1 MRKNLPFDYVVDP
14 KAIEKN
20 SFEMIRTL
28 TDLDGL
34 DQSQQQVVMRIVHS
48 VGMPEVA
55 EKVRFS
61 ANACASGQAALAAG
75 AAILC
80 DVEMVKQGITKR
92 MIQQPPL
99 CFLNDPRT
107 VALAKSSGETRSM
120 AALTLWGDN
129 LAGSIVVI
137 GNAPTA
143 LFRLLEMI
151 EQANEKESGEES
163 AVEGGKEGG
172 KDSNNKPALIIGM
185 PVGFIGAAES
195 KQALWDVHERLGIE
209 CITLLGNQGGS
220 AVSSATCNALLRC
233 NTGEIY

>member
-1 MRKNLPFDYVVDP
+1 MRKKLPFDYVVDP

-28 TDLDGL
+28 TNLDGL

-55 EKVRFS
+55 DKVRFS

-99 CFLNDPRT
+99 CFLNDPRMA
-107 VALAKSSGETRSM
+107 VLAKSSGETRSM

-151 EQANEKESGEES
+151 EQANEKESAE
-163 AVEGGKEGG
+163 EGGE
-172 KDSNNKPALIIGM
+172 DSNNKPALIIGM

-233 NTGEIY
+233 NKGEIY